1 MHLFFYLTVFFSYS
15 HFSFLAWVHMVH
27 SLSFLITGQ
36 IITISN
42 LKRGK
47 RNINKGNEFP
57 WQPQPGEIILNILSV
72 TVSLVLSREPE
83 SLLTPLW
90 TECSW
95 TDALQLLPQYWGCW
109 FIIFRVC
116 LDFVTKSN
124 WYWPNWYQA
133 FSGSASWLAYDS
145 PAPSQGST
153 DEDKWQSLF
162 F

>member
-1 MHLFFYLTVFFSYS
+1 
-15 HFSFLAWVHMVH
+15 MVH

-90 TECSW
+90 TECS
-95 TDALQLLPQYWGCW
+95 
-109 FIIFRVC
+109 
-116 LDFVTKSN
+116 
-124 WYWPNWYQA
+124 
-133 FSGSASWLAYDS
+133 
-145 PAPSQGST
+145 
-153 DEDKWQSLF
+153 
-162 F
+162 